1 VNDSAELLYSVDAG
15 IATITLNRPARRNAF
30 TIEMVNSWAD
40 RLVEAGADSAVGCI
54 LVTGSGGAFCSGVD
68 LENLALV
75 DASPLGRKTMLTD
88 NIHRVARALD
98 DIDKPVIAVLRGVA
112 VGAGLDMALMCDM
125 RLADDTIR
133 LAETYIN
140 VGLVPGDGGS
150 WLLPRIVGTAKAMEL
165 LFTADFIDARTALEL
180 HLVNQVYPPAELDSR
195 AQALAQRIVALP
207 PVQARMIKRLVRQ
220 AERIDFRTHLDL
232 VSSHFGVISSLDD
245 YAEAQQAFAAGRPGR
260 FTGR

>member
-1 VNDSAELLYSVDAG
+1 
-15 IATITLNRPARRNAF
+15 
-30 TIEMVNSWAD
+30 
-40 RLVEAGADSAVGCI
+40 
-54 LVTGSGGAFCSGVD
+54 
-68 LENLALV
+68 
-75 DASPLGRKTMLTD
+75 
-88 NIHRVARALD
+88 VARALD